1 MVEKPGAIVGATSAE
16 IEARVR
22 DNLPLVGHLVRE
34 VLFRLPQH
42 IGRDELTSA
51 GMLALTLSARH
62 FDAERG
68 VPFGSYASQRIRGA
82 LLDELRGMDWAP
94 RSLRRTAREA
104 RDVQDQLT
112 AALGRSPSKAEHA
125 AALGVSVTELDQ
137 VQSKVARAGT
147 TSLDALPVYA
157 GSDSIADKTA
167 GPEALLLQREQLGYL
182 HDAIEELPDRLRHII
197 TEHFY
202 GQRQF
207 DDIARDLGVTASRVS
222 QLYAEALRTI
232 RDGMNA
238 QLDPAATDTTPLS
251 NAATTRRNAYRE
263 AIAQRSTLTDRLA
276 LTTPTADMHNKSR
289 FAAVA

>member
-1 MVEKPGAIVGATSAE
+1 MVETPAATVAAASAD

-22 DNLPLVGHLVRE
+22 DNLPLVGHIVRE
-34 VLFRLPQH
+34 MLSKLPQH
-42 IGRDELTSA
+42 ISRDELTSA
-51 GMLALTLSARH
+51 GMLALTLSAQH

-68 VPFGSYASQRIRGA
+68 VPFASYAGQRIRGA
-82 LLDELRGMDWAP
+82 LVDELRGMDWAP

-125 AALGVSVTELDQ
+125 AALGISVGELDQ
-137 VQSKVARAGT
+137 AQSKVARAGT

-197 TEHFY
+197 TEHFF
-202 GQRQF
+202 GQRRF
-207 DDIARDLGVTASRVS
+207 DDIAGDLGVTGSRVS

-238 QLDPAATDTTPLS
+238 QLDPAATDSAPLS
-251 NAATTRRNAYRE
+251 NAATTRRNAYRD

-276 LTTPTADMHNKSR
+276 LTTPTADMHRKPS